1 MGSLRR
7 QQPAGPRAVAV
18 WQIGAGKYWRIS
30 RPGARGP
37 PEPPRR
43 PRAIRKRGKRLQW
56 PGYPSLPTMRPLF
69 EPALVNDTFGDPGLY
84 ADFRDERRALLF
96 DLGDVSG
103 LVPRKLLRL
112 SDIFV
117 THAHLDHFIGFDHW
131 LRVVLG
137 RKERVRLYGGPDFIA
152 QVEHKLGAYTWNV
165 VHRYE
170 VPLTIEAYE
179 LAPDGSGRAAHFSS
193 RSRFAR
199 DAEASWP
206 RTEDIV
212 LAEDRFRV
220 RAAFLDHDIPCLAFA
235 LEESV
240 HVNVWKNRLAE
251 FGLPT
256 GPWLRAVKQAVL
268 AGAPDDTPIDVH
280 WQDRDG
286 RHRDTRRL
294 GELRGALELV
304 PGRRVGYVTD
314 IRYSEANLLALDR
327 LLAGVDILFIES
339 VFLAADGG
347 HAERKNHLTAAQ
359 AGAIARRLGAKA
371 VVPFHFSPRYEERA
385 ADVQAEVQAAWRG
398 AAD

>member
-1 MGSLRR
+1 
-7 QQPAGPRAVAV
+7 
-18 WQIGAGKYWRIS
+18 
-30 RPGARGP
+30 
-37 PEPPRR
+37 
-43 PRAIRKRGKRLQW
+43 
-56 PGYPSLPTMRPLF
+56 MRPLF

-179 LAPDGSGRAAHFSS
+179 LAPDGSGRTARFSS

-280 WQDRDG
+280 WQDHDG

-359 AGAIARRLGAKA
+359 AGSIARRLGAKA

-398 AAD
+398 ATD